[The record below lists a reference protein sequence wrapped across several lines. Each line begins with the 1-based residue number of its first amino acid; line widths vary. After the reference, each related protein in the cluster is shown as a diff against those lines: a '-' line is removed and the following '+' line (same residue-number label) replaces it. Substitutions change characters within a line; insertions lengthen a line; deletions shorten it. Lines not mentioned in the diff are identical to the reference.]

1 ADFLAAVQPAA
12 IPCRTN
18 SVFEVNSLDGTEF
31 TVNKVYTLNDMF
43 FMLSRPEIY
52 GSWDSATYKDGELLE
67 YYEGLTDIER
77 IKYDAAG
84 SARYC
89 WLRSPYPGHASNER
103 YVNTSGA
110 LYDYYAGGGI
120 GVAPACIIA

>member
-1 ADFLAAVQPAA
+1 
-12 IPCRTN
+12 
-18 SVFEVNSLDGTEF
+18 
-31 TVNKVYTLNDMF
+31 
-43 FMLSRPEIY
+43 MLSRPEIY
-52 GSWDSATYKDGELLE
+52 GSWDSSSIKDGELLE

-89 WLRSPYPGHASNER
+89 WLRSPYPGNALNEHI
-103 YVNTSGA
+103 VDASGA
-110 LYDYYAGGGI
+110 LNIGAMYGY